1 MKELEQKYI
10 DILEE
15 NNWSVS
21 SYTNDGRVVLEKYS
35 PAGEDFSIIV
45 EVENFTESVRE
56 YANDFDADE
65 HATMW
70 IEARGRVK
78 GVPNSIRE
86 LIEDA
91 EAIQEM
97 LNELADALEE
107 KNRKENTVWTFFVL
121 DFDST
126 YDNEEP
132 NSNGVQP
139 IVYLIP
145 SNKERDVEYYAR
157 MAHDD
162 FHSDENEK
170 LGLTITDYFEEW
182 MENNDCD
189 YRRVGTIDLT
199 VKERKTNYLV
209 DYIPGEIV

>member
-15 NNWSVS
+15 NDWIVS
-21 SYTNDGRVVLEKYS
+21 SYTNDGRVELEKYS
-35 PAGEDFSIIV
+35 PAGEDFLMCV
-45 EVENFTESVRE
+45 EIENFSESVRE
-56 YANDFDADE
+56 YANDFDVDE
-65 HATMW
+65 HAAMW
-70 IEARGRVK
+70 IEARGRVR

-97 LNELADALEE
+97 LNDLADALEE
-107 KNRKENTVWTFFVL
+107 KNRKENTVWAFFVL

-126 YDNEEP
+126 YDNEESD
-132 NSNGVQP
+132 SNGVQP

-145 SNKERDVEYYAR
+145 SNKERDVEHYAR
-157 MAHDD
+157 MAHND
-162 FHSDENEK
+162 FHSDENGE

-182 MENNDCD
+182 MENNSCD

-199 VKERKTNYLV
+199 FGERQAKYLE
-209 DYIPGEIV
+209 DYIPMEIV

>member
-15 NNWSVS
+15 NGWSIS
-21 SYTNDGRVVLEKYS
+21 SYTNDGRIELKKYS

-45 EVENFTESVRE
+45 EVENFTESIRE
-56 YANDFDADE
+56 YANYFDADE
-65 HATMW
+65 HAEMW

-86 LIEDA
+86 LIDDA
-91 EAIQEM
+91 EAIQKM
-97 LNELADALEE
+97 LNELAGALEE
-107 KNRKENTVWTFFVL
+107 KSGKENTVWTFFVL
-121 DFDST
+121 DFDNT
-126 YDNEEP
+126 YDNEELD
-132 NSNGVQP
+132 SNGVQP

-145 SNKERDVEYYAR
+145 SNKEKDVKRYAI

-162 FHSDENEK
+162 FHLDENKK
-170 LGLTITDYFEEW
+170 LGLTITDYFEEL

-189 YRRVGTIDLT
+189 YKRVGTIDLT

-209 DYIPGEIV
+209 DYIPMEIV

>member
-10 DILEE
+10 YILEE
-15 NNWSVS
+15 NDWIVS
-21 SYTNDGRVVLEKYS
+21 SYTNDGKVELEKYS
-35 PAGEDFSIIV
+35 PAGEDFLMCV
-45 EVENFTESVRE
+45 EVENFPESVRE

-65 HATMW
+65 HAEMW
-70 IEARGRVK
+70 IEARGRVR

-107 KNRKENTVWTFFVL
+107 KMEKENIVWTFFVL
-121 DFDST
+121 DFDNT
-126 YDNEEP
+126 YYNEEP

-145 SNKERDVEYYAR
+145 SNKERDVEHYAR